1 MKNFFLTILAFIT
14 NFSMKN
20 FFDKIHNEVAV
31 GLQHYEQ
38 FDESLESLEDLEDLE
53 TEFFEHLN
61 RYKGKG
67 QSSSVARSNATNMMT
82 AKYGK
87 RKASAVARKIVNKS
101 GSSSDLVRNTS
112 PEDGVADFTIN
123 VTRNSNNIASALP
136 FLLFGVNYV
145 ENQYREL
152 LTPFLLNSVV
162 LTSVAYDSS
171 GNMVF
176 TYTLGVAVDTVTV
189 SCNEA
194 PYSVFLQST
203 RTDLIKIQ
211 KVRYN
216 ISDTTKLANYS
227 QPMAVVSKSL
237 FGTLVNNKISVTK
250 YKNPTQFQNGIV
262 DVMASF
268 DVDKTK
274 GLVHYMIQNLATI
287 ELNHFVSDYKC
298 YNAGTTKF

>member
-1 MKNFFLTILAFIT
+1 
-14 NFSMKN
+14 MKN

-31 GLQHYEQ
+31 GLQHYEE
-38 FDESLESLEDLEDLE
+38 FDESLEDLEDLE
-53 TEFFEHLN
+53 NEFYEHLN
-61 RYKGKG
+61 KYKGKG
-67 QSSSVARSNATNMMT
+67 QSATMARSNASNMMT

-87 RKASAVARKIVNKS
+87 RKATAVSKKIISKS
-101 GSSSDLVRNTS
+101 GSNSDLVRNTS
-112 PEDGVADFTIN
+112 PEDGIADFTIN
-123 VTRNSNNIASALP
+123 VTRNSNNIASPLP

-152 LTPFLLNSVV
+152 LSPFLLNAVV

-176 TYTLGVAVDTVTV
+176 TFTLGVNVDTITI

-227 QPMAVVSKSL
+227 QPMAIVQKSL

-250 YKNPTQFQNGIV
+250 YKNPQQFQNGIV

-274 GLVHYMIQNLATI
+274 GLVHYMIQNLQTI
-287 ELNHFVSDYKC
+287 ELNHFVSDYKL

>member
-1 MKNFFLTILAFIT
+1 MKNFFLNILSTIT

-31 GLQHYEQ
+31 GLQHYEE
-38 FDESLESLEDLEDLE
+38 FDESLEDLEDLE
-53 TEFFEHLN
+53 NEFYEHLN
-61 RYKGKG
+61 KYKSKG
-67 QSSSVARSNATNMMT
+67 QSATMARSNANNMMT

-87 RKASAVARKIVNKS
+87 RKATAVSKKIISKS
-101 GSSSDLVRNTS
+101 GSTSDLVRNTS
-112 PEDGVADFTIN
+112 PEDGIADFTIN
-123 VTRNSNNIASALP
+123 VTRNSNNIASPLP

-152 LTPFLLNSVV
+152 LSPFLLNAVV
-162 LTSVAYDSS
+162 LTSVVYDSS
-171 GNMVF
+171 GNMIF
-176 TYTLGVAVDTVTV
+176 TFTLGVNVDTITI

-227 QPMAVVSKSL
+227 QPMAIVQKSL

-250 YKNPTQFQNGIV
+250 YKNPQQFQNGIV

-274 GLVHYMIQNLATI
+274 GLVHYMIQNLQTI
-287 ELNHFVSDYKC
+287 ELNHFVSDYKL

>member
-1 MKNFFLTILAFIT
+1 
-14 NFSMKN
+14 MKN
-20 FFDKIHNEVAV
+20 FFDKIHSEVAT
-31 GLQHYEQ
+31 GLSHYEE
-38 FDESLESLEDLEDLE
+38 FEENLEDLEDLE
-53 TEFFEHLN
+53 NEFFEHLN
-61 RYKGKG
+61 KYKAKG
-67 QSSSVARSNATNMMT
+67 QSSSVAKANATNMMT

-87 RKASAVARKIVNKS
+87 RKMSAVSKKVISRS
-101 GSSSDLVRNTS
+101 GASSDLVRNTS
-112 PEDGVADFTIN
+112 PEDGIADFTIN
-123 VTRNSNNIASALP
+123 VTRNSNNIASPLP

-152 LTPFLLNSVV
+152 LTPFLVNSVV
-162 LTSVAYDSS
+162 LTSVAYNSS

-176 TYTLGVAVDTVTV
+176 TYTLGVNVDTVTV

-203 RTDLIKIQ
+203 RTDLIRIQ

-216 ISDTTKLANYS
+216 IADTTKLSNYS
-227 QPMAVVSKSL
+227 QPMAIVQKSL

-250 YKNPTQFQNGIV
+250 YKNPTQFQNGII
-262 DVMASF
+262 DLMASF
-268 DVDKTK
+268 DIDKTK
-274 GLVHYMIQNLATI
+274 GLVHYIIENNASL

>member
-1 MKNFFLTILAFIT
+1 MKFILSILAIVT
-14 NFSMKN
+14 NFIMKN
-20 FFDKIHNEVAV
+20 FFDKIHSEVAT
-31 GLQHYEQ
+31 GLSHYEE
-38 FDESLESLEDLEDLE
+38 FEENLEDLEDLE
-53 TEFFEHLN
+53 NEFFEHLN
-61 RYKGKG
+61 KYKAKG
-67 QSSSVARSNATNMMT
+67 QSSSVAKANATNMMT

-87 RKASAVARKIVNKS
+87 RKMSAVSKKVISRS
-101 GSSSDLVRNTS
+101 GASSDLVRNTS
-112 PEDGVADFTIN
+112 PEDGIADFTIN
-123 VTRNSNNIASALP
+123 VTRNSNNIASPLP

-152 LTPFLLNSVV
+152 LTPFLVNSVV
-162 LTSVAYDSS
+162 LTSVAYNSS

-176 TYTLGVAVDTVTV
+176 TYTLGVNVDTVTV

-203 RTDLIKIQ
+203 RTDLIRIQ

-216 ISDTTKLANYS
+216 IADTTKLSNYS
-227 QPMAVVSKSL
+227 QPMAIVQKSL

-250 YKNPTQFQNGIV
+250 YKNPTQFQNGII
-262 DVMASF
+262 DLMASF
-268 DVDKTK
+268 DIDKTK
-274 GLVHYMIQNLATI
+274 GLVHYIIENNASL

>member
-1 MKNFFLTILAFIT
+1 M
-14 NFSMKN
+14 
-20 FFDKIHNEVAV
+20 
-31 GLQHYEQ
+31 
-38 FDESLESLEDLEDLE
+38 
-53 TEFFEHLN
+53 
-61 RYKGKG
+61 
-67 QSSSVARSNATNMMT
+67 ARSNASNMMT

-87 RKASAVARKIVNKS
+87 RKATAVSKKIISKS
-101 GSSSDLVRNTS
+101 GSNSDLVRNTS
-112 PEDGVADFTIN
+112 PEDGIADFTIN
-123 VTRNSNNIASALP
+123 VTRNTNNIASPLP

-152 LTPFLLNSVV
+152 LSPFLLNAVV
-162 LTSVAYDSS
+162 LTSVLYDSS
-171 GNMVF
+171 GNMIF
-176 TYTLGVAVDTVTV
+176 TFTLGAAVDTITI

-227 QPMAVVSKSL
+227 QPMAIVQKSL

-250 YKNPTQFQNGIV
+250 YKNPQQFQNGIV

-274 GLVHYMIQNLATI
+274 GLVHYMIQNLSTI
-287 ELNHFVSDYKC
+287 ELNHFVSDYKL

>member
-20 FFDKIHNEVAV
+20 FFDKIHNEVAT
-31 GLQHYEQ
+31 GLSHYEQ
-38 FDESLESLEDLEDLE
+38 FDESLEDLEDLEDLE

-61 RYKGKG
+61 RYKSKG
-67 QSSSVARSNATNMMT
+67 QSASIAKKNASNMMT

-87 RKASAVARKIVNKS
+87 RKMSAVSRKVVS
-101 GSSSDLVRNTS
+101 RAGTSSDLVRNTS
-112 PEDGVADFTIN
+112 PEDGIADFTII
-123 VTRNSNNIASALP
+123 VTRNSNNIAAPLP

-152 LTPFLLNSVV
+152 LTPFLTNAVI
-162 LTSVAYDSS
+162 LTSVVYNNA

-176 TYTLGVAVDTVTV
+176 TYTLGVNVDTVTV

-203 RTDLIKIQ
+203 RTDLIRIQ

-216 ISDTTKLANYS
+216 IADTTKLANYS
-227 QPMAVVSKSL
+227 QPMAIVQKSL

-250 YKNPTQFQNGIV
+250 YKNPQQFQNGIV

-274 GLVHYMIQNLATI
+274 GLVHYIIENNATL

>member
-1 MKNFFLTILAFIT
+1 MKNFFLNILSTIT

-31 GLQHYEQ
+31 GLQHYEE
-38 FDESLESLEDLEDLE
+38 FDESLEDLEDLE
-53 TEFFEHLN
+53 NEFYEHLN
-61 RYKGKG
+61 KYKGKG
-67 QSSSVARSNATNMMT
+67 QSATMARSNASNMMT

-87 RKASAVARKIVNKS
+87 RKATAVSKKIISKS
-101 GSSSDLVRNTS
+101 GSNSDLVRNTS
-112 PEDGVADFTIN
+112 PEDGIADFTIN
-123 VTRNSNNIASALP
+123 VTRNTNNIASPLP

-152 LTPFLLNSVV
+152 LSPFLLNAVV
-162 LTSVAYDSS
+162 LTSVLYDSS
-171 GNMVF
+171 GNMIF
-176 TYTLGVAVDTVTV
+176 TFTLGAAVDTITI

-227 QPMAVVSKSL
+227 QPMAIVQKSL

-250 YKNPTQFQNGIV
+250 YKNPQQFQNGIV

-274 GLVHYMIQNLATI
+274 GLVHYMIQNLSTI
-287 ELNHFVSDYKC
+287 ELNHFVSDYKL

>member
-1 MKNFFLTILAFIT
+1 MKNFFLNILSTIT

-31 GLQHYEQ
+31 GLQHYEE
-38 FDESLESLEDLEDLE
+38 FDESLEDLEDLE
-53 TEFFEHLN
+53 NEFYEHLN
-61 RYKGKG
+61 KYKGKG
-67 QSSSVARSNATNMMT
+67 QSATMARSNASNMMT

-87 RKASAVARKIVNKS
+87 RKATAVSKKIISKS
-101 GSSSDLVRNTS
+101 GSNSDLVRNTS
-112 PEDGVADFTIN
+112 PEDGIADFTIN
-123 VTRNSNNIASALP
+123 VTRNSNNIASSLP

-152 LTPFLLNSVV
+152 LSPFLLNAVV

-176 TYTLGVAVDTVTV
+176 TFTLGVNVDTITI

-227 QPMAVVSKSL
+227 QPMAIVQKSL

-250 YKNPTQFQNGIV
+250 YKNPQQFQNGIV

-287 ELNHFVSDYKC
+287 ELNHFVSDYKL